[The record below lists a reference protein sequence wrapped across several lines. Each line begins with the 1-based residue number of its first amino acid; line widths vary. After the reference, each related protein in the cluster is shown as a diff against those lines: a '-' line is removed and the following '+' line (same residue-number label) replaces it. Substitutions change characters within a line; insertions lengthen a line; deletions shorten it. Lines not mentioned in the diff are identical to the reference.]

1 MLVQAPQLLDNLN
14 RLPTTTPLNMNLAG
28 PGDVNAPIDVNVHT
42 HRDEGDNSAGVSE
55 ELDEEDVKPSV
66 SGRKRDAQG
75 GEESQSGRK
84 KLKLSKEQAELLEKA
99 FRENNTLNPVR
110 FSDFFQGL

>member
-1 MLVQAPQLLDNLN
+1 MLGQAPQLLDNLN

-28 PGDVNAPIDVNVHT
+28 PGDVNAPIDVNVHPN
-42 HRDEGDNSAGVSE
+42 RDEGDNSAGVSE

-110 FSDFFQGL
+110 FSDLFQGP